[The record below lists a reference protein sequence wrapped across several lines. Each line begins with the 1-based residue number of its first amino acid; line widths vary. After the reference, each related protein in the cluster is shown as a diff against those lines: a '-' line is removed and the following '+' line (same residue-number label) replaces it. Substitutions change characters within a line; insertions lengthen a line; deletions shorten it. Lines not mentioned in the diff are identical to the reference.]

1 MFSDSHN
8 FIING
13 GQFTGFEQGMD
24 AIQFLA
30 QNIASD
36 AKHDS
41 GQRFPPPLCH
51 PGTRERVIEQL
62 VRWSNDMDDQSNI
75 LWLYGPAGVGKSAI
89 AQSVCERLER
99 MKTLGASFFFSRTE
113 ATRNNVQRLFTTI
126 AYQLAVFLP
135 ITGLRKAI
143 EMHITRDPD
152 VISQSMEAQW
162 RKLVAPLKTAVGT
175 KDALPPTV
183 IVIDG
188 LDECL
193 DEDAQVQMLKM
204 IASASS
210 YGLPL
215 RIIISKVIKHTL
227 KVELIH
233 SDEVDREIQLYLK
246 DELKKVRFDDRYAE
260 IMQYNPSW
268 PSESDIKRLVVK
280 ASGQY
285 IYAATVLKHVR
296 EPSTDPVQQLEN
308 VLLLPDTHA
317 TAFAELDQ
325 LYLQILRKSKSAQ
338 RDRILSIIGLM
349 IVILR
354 EERPFQLPTL
364 SIIEQ
369 LLNLKPGHLRLALEG
384 LHSLLYI
391 PQFSSLGTWDRP
403 EPRLHHASLEDF
415 LRDKSRSHEYFINER
430 KVYAEIIG
438 YSKTILTS
446 MPPACHA
453 HDTLALLSNDNKLYE
468 PIKTC
473 NFVGWYYS
481 LSKWLSFRC
490 NPQVSEVILES
501 PDLKFWIYE
510 NKFLLRE
517 TLGAHAQSFKHS
529 KTDPATSQ
537 HPLMLQPTKQLH
549 ENSHLEFFILTTGLI
564 FQESMKN
571 GVSGTFPK
579 QPFSDLLDLLI
590 CNPYMHISLRNS
602 LILMLS
608 EYTLSKII
616 PTSYESLVPAE
627 WIKSYSVTNAELDT
641 PIHVKIIRERISG
654 NQTPNEAILCRHLNH
669 PNIVPFFGATVF
681 ENKFRM
687 ITPPLKNMQS
697 TKFLEQLGPH
707 VTDRHWLFLFDIAS
721 GIAYLHENGIIHQQI
736 YPGNILVS
744 NSQRAYL
751 TGLEHSVFFVH
762 GKAEVG
768 GLSTMPGFPH
778 EMIHYF
784 APEILTG
791 ELITSKTDIY
801 SFSTICYEAASTDSR
816 EELVITQAASEKQ
829 HPSKPPSSHECWHK
843 NGLTEFIWEFMCK
856 CWNNNSQD
864 RPELQDIFHHLKL
877 RTFTDNRPKDCW
889 KVSSHFNN
897 LNYVASFVMPSALDS
912 AHMDSGYTPNLG
924 PKPNLPH
931 PEPPHASTHNSSE
944 QPPAHPNLSFPLMSS
959 GVGIPWSLASS
970 SGNQLYMHPW
980 LDATR
985 RSDLYFDL
993 SQNMFSPRS
1002 INSSDLSS
1010 PPELLQNAT
1019 YPPVSELH
1027 VSCKLIPQWPMVIC
1041 IDTEYDIH
1049 PLPPITVG
1057 DVLGS
1062 IYISLHQR
1070 ITHLDWAKLTAEKE
1084 RSVAKAYYKR
1094 CGGDAIEKASGVKRV
1109 DFLLRNVFFKGLTKT
1124 SKDGVTKIELI
1135 VGKSN
1140 K

>member
-8 FIING
+8 FVING
-13 GQFTGFEQGMD
+13 GMFTGFEQGMD

-30 QNIASD
+30 QNIASN

-41 GQRFPPPLCH
+41 EC
-51 PGTRERVIEQL
+51 VIEQL
-62 VRWSNDMDDQSNI
+62 VSWSNDTADDRSNI
-75 LWLYGPAGVGKSAI
+75 LWLHGPAGVGKSAI
-89 AQSVCERLER
+89 ALSVCKRLEQ
-99 MKTLGASFFFSRTE
+99 MKTLRASFFFLRTE
-113 ATRNNVQRLFTTI
+113 ATQNNVQWLFTTI

-143 EMHITRDPD
+143 EMHVTHNPD

-162 RKLVAPLKTAVGT
+162 RKLIVTPLKAAVEM
-175 KDALPPTV
+175 KDAHPPTV
-183 IVIDG
+183 IVING

-193 DEDAQVQMLKM
+193 DEDAQVQMLRM

-215 RIIISKVIKHTL
+215 HIIISKFIKHTL

-233 SDEVDREIQLYLK
+233 SDEVDQEIQLYLK
-246 DELKKVRFDDRYAE
+246 DELKKVRFDDRYTE
-260 IMQYNPSW
+260 IIQYNPSW

-285 IYAATVLKHVR
+285 IYAAAVLKHIHK
-296 EPSTDPVQQLEN
+296 PSTDPVQQLEN

-317 TAFAELDQ
+317 TAFSELDQ

-338 RDRILSIIGLM
+338 QDRILSIIGLM
-349 IVILR
+349 IVILQ
-354 EERPFQLPTL
+354 EEQPFQLPIL
-364 SIIEQ
+364 LVIEQ
-369 LLNLKPGHLRLALEG
+369 LLNLKPGHLR
-384 LHSLLYI
+384 
-391 PQFSSLGTWDRP
+391 LGTWDRP

-446 MPPACHA
+446 MPPVCHA
-453 HDTLALLSNDNKLYE
+453 HDTLALLLNDNKLCE
-468 PIKTC
+468 LIKTC

-481 LSKWLSFRC
+481 L
-490 NPQVSEVILES
+490 EVILES

-510 NKFLLRE
+510 NKFFVLRLRE

-537 HPLMLQPTKQLH
+537 HPSMLQPTKQLH
-549 ENSHLEFFILTTGLI
+549 ENSHLEFFMLTTGLI

-571 GVSGTFPK
+571 SVSGTFPK
-579 QPFSDLLDLLI
+579 QLFSDLLDLLI
-590 CNPYMHISLRNS
+590 CNPYMHTSLRNS

-608 EYTLSKII
+608 EYMLSKII
-616 PTSYESLVPAE
+616 PTSYESLVLAE
-627 WIKSYSVTNAELDT
+627 WVKSYLVTNAELDT
-641 PIHVKIIRERISG
+641 PIHVRIIWERISG

-669 PNIVPFFGATVF
+669 PNIVPFFGVTAF

-707 VTDRHWLFLFDIAS
+707 VTDRHWLFLFDITS
-721 GIAYLHENGIIHQQI
+721 GIAYLHKNGIIHQQI

-751 TGLEHSVFFVH
+751 TGLECSVFFVH

-768 GLSTMPGFPH
+768 GLSTMPGFSH

-801 SFSTICYEAASTDSR
+801 SFSTICYEVLTGQRLLHTDSR
-816 EELVITQAASEKQ
+816 EELVITQAANEKQ

-864 RPELQDIFHHLKL
+864 WPELQDIFHHLKL
-877 RTFTDNRPKDCW
+877 RTPTDNRPKDCW

-897 LNYVASFVMPSALDS
+897 LSCVASIVIPSAFDS
-912 AHMDSGYTPNLG
+912 VFSME
-924 PKPNLPH
+924 K
-931 PEPPHASTHNSSE
+931 
-944 QPPAHPNLSFPLMSS
+944 QPPAHPNLSFPLMNS
-959 GVGIPWSLASS
+959 GEGIPWSL
-970 SGNQLYMHPW
+970 
-980 LDATR
+980 
-985 RSDLYFDL
+985 
-993 SQNMFSPRS
+993 NMFSPRC
-1002 INSSDLSS
+1002 INSADLSS
-1010 PPELLQNAT
+1010 PPELLQNTT

-1027 VSCKLIPQWPMVIC
+1027 ISCKLIPQWPTSASTDYTTQCYSSATKHC
-1041 IDTEYDIH
+1041 IM
-1049 PLPPITVG
+1049 P
-1057 DVLGS
+1057 
-1062 IYISLHQR
+1062 
-1070 ITHLDWAKLTAEKE
+1070 
-1084 RSVAKAYYKR
+1084 
-1094 CGGDAIEKASGVKRV
+1094 
-1109 DFLLRNVFFKGLTKT
+1109 
-1124 SKDGVTKIELI
+1124 
-1135 VGKSN
+1135 
-1140 K
+1140 